1 MLATVGAS
9 LESDEPSVVHGAV
22 DQRGGHVLVA
32 EHAPPAGELDV
43 HDMGHAP
50 GLVGIRYDL
59 EQEPG
64 ALLVD
69 RHVAELVDDQEPRPG
84 DLPELR
90 VEPVFPFRA
99 AQHHKQPGRGEE
111 PDRYRAHVR
120 EPAQRDREMG
130 LAGADGPIEHEVLAT
145 VDEKSS
151 VASCARPQSAGMCR
165 FDQSYPSMS
174 FAFGNPAALRS
185 LARFDRSLDSISA
198 SSQPWI
204 GNGALDG
211 FLEDE
216 SLFGEFLRTPVSKG
230 GVEPLVV
237 GPPHVVVEVAPQ
249 LLDRGVVVPVHE
261 LLLQQPVRRFDHGVV
276 VGVALARQRS
286 FDVEHVERLVDPRVV
301 ELAAPVG
308 VEHLDVRQREVER
321 GERAQYQARVPGPPG
336 GMADDAPVRQVD
348 QQTHVRPVSADA
360 DIGKIARQMRVRG
373 VAVEPAVQQ
382 VREPGLVGP
391 RPVRFGPSARVRAR
405 HALFAH
411 DVADASPGRG
421 DTPSFPGRP

>member
-120 EPAQRDREMG
+120 EPAQRDREMR
-130 LAGADGPIEHEVLAT
+130 LAGTDGP
-145 VDEKSS
+145 
-151 VASCARPQSAGMCR
+151 
-165 FDQSYPSMS
+165 
-174 FAFGNPAALRS
+174 
-185 LARFDRSLDSISA
+185 
-198 SSQPWI
+198 
-204 GNGALDG
+204 
-211 FLEDE
+211 
-216 SLFGEFLRTPVSKG
+216 
-230 GVEPLVV
+230 
-237 GPPHVVVEVAPQ
+237 
-249 LLDRGVVVPVHE
+249 
-261 LLLQQPVRRFDHGVV
+261 
-276 VGVALARQRS
+276 
-286 FDVEHVERLVDPRVV
+286 
-301 ELAAPVG
+301 
-308 VEHLDVRQREVER
+308 
-321 GERAQYQARVPGPPG
+321 
-336 GMADDAPVRQVD
+336 
-348 QQTHVRPVSADA
+348 
-360 DIGKIARQMRVRG
+360 
-373 VAVEPAVQQ
+373 
-382 VREPGLVGP
+382 
-391 RPVRFGPSARVRAR
+391 
-405 HALFAH
+405 
-411 DVADASPGRG
+411 
-421 DTPSFPGRP
+421 

>member
-120 EPAQRDREMG
+120 EPAQRDREMR
-130 LAGADGPIEHEVLAT
+130 LAGADGLVEHE
-145 VDEKSS
+145 
-151 VASCARPQSAGMCR
+151 
-165 FDQSYPSMS
+165 
-174 FAFGNPAALRS
+174 
-185 LARFDRSLDSISA
+185 
-198 SSQPWI
+198 WI
-204 GNGALDG
+204 GNSVLDG

-216 SLFGEFLRTPVSKG
+216 SLFGEFLRAPVSEG

-237 GPPHVVVEVAPQ
+237 GPPHVVVEVMPQ

-286 FDVEHVERLVDPRVV
+286 FDAEHVERLVDPRIV
-301 ELAAPVG
+301 ELAAPVR
-308 VEHLDVRQREVER
+308 VEHLDVRRREVER

-348 QQTHVRPVSADA
+348 QRTHVRPVSADA
-360 DIGKIARQMRVRG
+360 DIGKIARRMRVRG
-373 VAVEPAVQQ
+373 VAVGPAGPAGSRAWPRRPASCA
-382 VREPGLVGP
+382 VRTVRARTRPS
-391 RPVRFGPSARVRAR
+391 RPVRA
-405 HALFAH
+405 
-411 DVADASPGRG
+411 
-421 DTPSFPGRP
+421 